1 VRAALR
7 AAAERLAA
15 LRLLAAERAWRDS
28 DFREAALWPSRRSAF
43 FVAADRFADRAPRF
57 VAAACLRGLEVF
69 FFDAP
74 FRGISIPALRAFE
87 SPIAIA

>member
-28 DFREAALWPSRRSAF
+28 DFREAALWPSRLSAF
-43 FVAADRFADRAPRF
+43 FVAADRFAERAPRF
-57 VAAACLRGLEVF
+57 AAVVRLREADF
-69 FFDAP
+69 FFDVP
-74 FRGISIPALRAFE
+74 LRGTSIPALRAFE
-87 SPIAIA
+87 SPIAMA